1 MSQNSTAHNR
11 SYVALAGNAYHW
23 AMGKTLLKS
32 TALFVAIFV
41 AGLLYM
47 TWGSFEYNVPSE
59 QPIYFNQ
66 DGSPKR

>member
-1 MSQNSTAHNR
+1 
-11 SYVALAGNAYHW
+11 
-23 AMGKTLLKS
+23 MGKTLAKS

-41 AGLLYM
+41 AGALYM
-47 TWGSFEYNVPSE
+47 DWGSFEYNVPSE